1 VKDISFALNGLLLKA
16 SRKAQAYILLLT
28 LLFLGLVVFSSQLVI
43 FSSFEKRALVNELHV
58 LQQQRDAMQVEWGQL
73 LLEQSAWG
81 SYNRVEELVNS
92 QLDMQVPLAK
102 NVVMARQP

>member
-1 VKDISFALNGLLLKA
+1 MKDISYALNGLLLKA

-28 LLFLGLVVFSSQLVI
+28 LFFLALVVFSSQLVI

-58 LQQQRDAMQVEWGQL
+58 LQQQRDDMQIEWGQL

-81 SYNRVEELVNS
+81 SYSRVEDMVNS
-92 QLDMQVPLAK
+92 QLQMRVPLAN

>member
-1 VKDISFALNGLLLKA
+1 MKDISYALNGLLLKA

-28 LLFLGLVVFSSQLVI
+28 LFFLALIVFSSQLVI

-58 LQQQRDAMQVEWGQL
+58 LQQQRDDMQIEWGQL

-81 SYNRVEELVNS
+81 SYSRVEDMVNS
-92 QLDMQVPLAK
+92 QLQMRVPLAN

>member
-1 VKDISFALNGLLLKA
+1 M
-16 SRKAQAYILLLT
+16 
-28 LLFLGLVVFSSQLVI
+28 FSSPLVI

-58 LQQQRDAMQVEWGQL
+58 LQQQRDDMQIEWGQL

-81 SYNRVEELVNS
+81 SYSRVEDMVNS
-92 QLDMQVPLAK
+92 QLQMRVPLAN

>member
-1 VKDISFALNGLLLKA
+1 VKDISYALNGLLLKA

-28 LLFLGLVVFSSQLVI
+28 LFFLALVVFSSQLVI

-58 LQQQRDAMQVEWGQL
+58 LQQQRDDMQIEWGQL

-81 SYNRVEELVNS
+81 SYSRVEDMVNS
-92 QLDMQVPLAK
+92 QLQMRVPLAN